1 MSLSANAA
9 KLFFRQ
15 TQSTWRKLQAW
26 HTWVLI
32 CAAGAGVTFCLNI
45 ALTVWAA
52 AFGFKNGVATLK
64 EGKCSDVKTWDLW
77 IHLGI
82 NVLSTTLLAASNY
95 TMQCLSAPVREE
107 IDRGHC
113 ERVALDIGIPSLKNL
128 RGISRI
134 KVILWAL
141 LAVSSIPLHL
151 LYNSVVFSTLS
162 THSYTVLV
170 ITSEFL
176 SGAPFWNATQYQIN
190 IRMQSASLE
199 IIASY
204 LRKAHIPQWQI
215 NQILNL
221 GMDRN
226 RIPNPGYYSSY
237 SSNLIPSLTPMEV
250 ADIKELQS
258 NVTVS
263 KQDPAVWERISPQKC
278 RETYRTQILSDRSD
292 VLVVSSAKSLLG
304 SLLYYIN
311 RNSTA
316 KIKEAQKSD
325 FWTCTDSATQSMNIE
340 YGLCVNSTSEYF
352 QLSGYPIDYCLSRK
366 RVGNCQLQFSLPI
379 MIIVIICNLT
389 KAVCMLLTL
398 RHRFTTP
405 LLTLGDA
412 VASFLKRPDIY
423 TRNNCLSD
431 RYNFRRQSKIEK
443 RVEQLGLQLL
453 HALLCKP
460 SCWRYFQY
468 SRLKQHPIS
477 TDDSLN
483 GEELQDLV
491 AGKLPLKNHDLLEH
505 QDWRECVRASRFL
518 ASISFNG
525 QRVQDLIAG
534 ERPLKRRC
542 TLHHDNYSLEHEGWR
557 QTIKEWE
564 PKRHFWFSVAS
575 PSRWLFSLSL

>member
-9 KLFFRQ
+9 KSFLRK
-15 TQSTWRKLQAW
+15 TRSTWRKLQAW

-32 CAAGAGVTFCLNI
+32 CSAGAGVTFCLNI

-52 AFGFKNGVATLK
+52 AFGFKDGVATLK
-64 EGKCSDVKTWDLW
+64 EGKCSDIKTWDLW

-95 TMQCLSAPVREE
+95 TMQCLTAPVREE
-107 IDRGHC
+107 IDRGHRK
-113 ERVALDIGIPSLKNL
+113 RVALDIGIPSLKNL
-128 RGISRI
+128 RGISRMKI
-134 KVILWAL
+134 ILWAL

-176 SGAPFWNATQYQIN
+176 SGAPFGNVTHYQMD
-190 IRMQSASLE
+190 IRMQLASLG

-215 NQILNL
+215 DQILNM

-226 RIPNPGYYSSY
+226 RTLNPGSY
-237 SSNLIPSLTPMEV
+237 PTGLNSDTYSLTPMEV

-258 NVTVS
+258 NVTIS
-263 KQDPAVWERISPQKC
+263 KQDSTVWEEISPRKC
-278 RETYRTQILSDRSD
+278 RETYRTEILSDRSD
-292 VLVVSSAKSLLG
+292 VLAVSSAKSPFG
-304 SLLYYIN
+304 SLLHYIN

-316 KIKEAQKSD
+316 RIKEGQKSD
-325 FWTCTDSATQSMNIE
+325 YWTCIDSLGMQ
-340 YGLCVNSTSEYF
+340 CRNSTSDYF
-352 QLSGYPIDYCLSRK
+352 QIFGYPIDYCLSRK
-366 RVGNCQLQFSLPI
+366 RVGNCQLQFSLTI

-460 SCWRYFQY
+460 SCWRFFQY
-468 SRLKQHPIS
+468 SRLKQHLIS

-525 QRVQDLIAG
+525 QRVQDLMAG
-534 ERPLKRRC
+534 GRPLKKRC

-564 PKRHFWFSVAS
+564 PKRHYWFSAAS
-575 PSRWLFSLSL
+575 LSRWLFSLSL